1 MTEPIEPDWKERRNH
16 LSAKQL
22 AERLTRQRREEY
34 RDLLA
39 RYGHD
44 LPEMDDLEP
53 PPKVD

>member
-44 LPEMDDLEP
+44 LPEMDDDEP